1 MNIEDLTSSQCPHCY
16 SMQTDYDSTFGFWI
30 CEKCNEVWAD
40 GANDPDYDETWPDE
54 ANDLDYDELPPEDYG
69 PCCAC
74 LKQKPTTRNLLML
87 PHRASVP
94 GTGWGCIVCS
104 LPPDGAVAIVCDDC
118 LQSQRELQNVIF
130 GYPMEKQRVGYE
142 AVSHTKFK
150 HTQELHEREE
160 ARINQ
165 QKKADD

>member
-1 MNIEDLTSSQCPHCY
+1 
-16 SMQTDYDSTFGFWI
+16 MQTDYDSTFDFWI
-30 CEKCNEVWAD
+30 CEECNETWSD
-40 GANDPDYDETWPDE
+40 GANDPDYDETWSDE
-54 ANDLDYDELPPEDYG
+54 ANDPDYDELPPEDYG

-94 GTGWGCIVCS
+94 GTGWGCIVCN

-150 HTQELHEREE
+150 HTQELHER
-160 ARINQ
+160 
-165 QKKADD
+165 

>member
-1 MNIEDLTSSQCPHCY
+1 MNIEDLISSRCPHCY
-16 SMQTDYDSTFGFWI
+16 SMQTDYDSTFDFWI
-30 CEKCNEVWAD
+30 CEECNEAWSD
-40 GANDPDYDETWPDE
+40 GANDP
-54 ANDLDYDELPPEDYG
+54 DYDELPPEDYG

-94 GTGWGCIVCS
+94 GAGWGCIVCN

-118 LQSQRELQNVIF
+118 LQAGSDLQNVIF

-165 QKKADD
+165 